1 MGRSFRW
8 EAAIG
13 LALCA
18 LAPVSPEITFRKDI
32 SQVFIAKCVSCHS
45 PGGPG
50 PFSLISYE
58 DSRKRGEQI
67 RQVTLLEKMP
77 PTNAFS
83 ELGSIAMHAR
93 LANAE
98 ILAIQEWIR
107 TGMPEGTG
115 PLPAIPSKTKWPL
128 GTPSLVVRNDAPIV
142 VPSEGPEAIRTSL
155 VAIPIDR
162 ERDLI
167 AFDIRPTTIQSAR
180 QAVVAIEGR
189 ADRIAFTPLGIDSKR
204 LVGAWSIG
212 YNAWRLPEEV
222 GVRIKPG
229 EKLRVKFLYHPT
241 GKQEDGGF
249 EMALYF
255 AETPRKHQAFWKTFG
270 SRNFE
275 ISGQPPYYTDLS
287 ASLKLD
293 QPIRLISVLPE
304 ARRRATNFRLL
315 ARTGLEAQQTVL
327 SIPRWD
333 TRWIGAYNFAKAP
346 LLIQNTELEANM
358 QYDNSNHGDS
368 SLTLDQAK
376 GLPSRKS
383 IIFGPKNTD
392 ELFWVHVQMVAAP

>member
-1 MGRSFRW
+1 MGRFSRW

-18 LAPVSPEITFRKDI
+18 LASVSPEVTYRKNI
-32 SQVFIAKCVSCHS
+32 APVFVAKCVSCHS
-45 PGGPG
+45 PGGSG
-50 PFSLISYE
+50 PFSLITYE

-77 PTNAFS
+77 PTYAIS
-83 ELGSIAMHAR
+83 DLGSIAIHPR
-93 LANAE
+93 LTNSE

-107 TGMPEGTG
+107 TGMAEGTG
-115 PLPAIPSKTKWPL
+115 PLPTIAPLTKWPL
-128 GTPSLVVRNDAPIV
+128 GTPSLVVHNDTPLV

-155 VAIPIDR
+155 VTLPLDQ

-180 QAVVAIEGR
+180 QAVVAIEGP
-189 ADRIAFTPLGIDSKR
+189 ADRNAFTPLGIDSKR

-212 YNAWRLPEEV
+212 YNAWRLPDDV

-229 EKLRVKFLYHPT
+229 EKLRVRFLYHPT

-249 EMALYF
+249 EIGLYF
-255 AETPRKHQAFWKTFG
+255 ADAPRKHRAFWKTIG

-275 ISGQPPYYTDLS
+275 ISGKPPYYTDLA

-315 ARTGLEAQQTVL
+315 ARTGIEAQQTIL
-327 SIPRWD
+327 NIPRWD
-333 TRWIGAYNFAKAP
+333 TRWIGAYNFSKAP
-346 LLIQNTELEANM
+346 LLFQNAEIEANM
-358 QYDNSNHGDS
+358 QYDNSNHSDS
-368 SLTLDQAK
+368 SLTLEEAK
-376 GLPSRKS
+376 GLPPRKS
-383 IIFGPKNTD
+383 IFFGPNNTD